1 MNTQVNPLH
10 RVQLVPLGHSLSLFL
25 AISFVFCVLFDLV
38 IPGMAMHAAWSVFLP
53 GFEWLSVSSFLLGL
67 AESYL
72 YGWYGA
78 ILWGGLYNFF
88 AKKKRG

>member
-1 MNTQVNPLH
+1 MDAQIAPFH
-10 RVQLVPLGHSLSLFL
+10 RVPLAPLGHSLSLFL
-25 AISFVFCVLFDLV
+25 AISFVICVLFDLAV
-38 IPGMAMHAAWSVFLP
+38 PSMAMHAAWSAFLP

-88 AKKKRG
+88 AKKKSA